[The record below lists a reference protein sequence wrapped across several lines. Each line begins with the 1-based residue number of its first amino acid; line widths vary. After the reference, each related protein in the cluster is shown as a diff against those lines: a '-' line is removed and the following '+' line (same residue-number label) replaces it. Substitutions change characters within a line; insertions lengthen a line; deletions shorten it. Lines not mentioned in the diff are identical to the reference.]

1 MKFLLFVLSAALSWL
16 FIISNYSIRESNNAT
31 TGNLNSPISF
41 TQYVDNLY
49 SDCELKDKLDFKV
62 FNRAMTGYNSLNLS
76 NRKVITIIDFS
87 KPSTEERMFIIDL
100 ENRKLLLQTLV
111 AHGKNSGWNK
121 ATEFSNTS
129 ASLKSSIGFY
139 ITGETYF
146 GKHGYSLRL
155 NGIEKG
161 INDNARN
168 RAIVVHGADYVSYSF
183 IKKYHRLGRSWG
195 CLAVNSKLSK
205 KIIDLI
211 KNGSCL
217 FVYADVKD
225 YHTQSIVSEIKMIN
239 FSPLSLSQKW
249 KSQTF

>member
-1 MKFLLFVLSAALSWL
+1 MKFISFVLSAAISWL
-16 FIISNYSIRESNNAT
+16 FITSNFNIWKDNNAT
-31 TGNLNSPISF
+31 TVNINPSISF
-41 TQYVDNLY
+41 AHYIDNLY
-49 SDCELKDKLDFKV
+49 SDCKLEGKLDFKV
-62 FNRAMTGYNSLNLS
+62 FNQAMAGYNSLNLS

-195 CLAVNSKLSK
+195 CLAVNNKLSK

-211 KNGSCL
+211 KDGSCL
-217 FVYADVKD
+217 FVYADDKD

-239 FSPLSLSQKW
+239 LSPVLFPQKW
-249 KSQTF
+249 NLQTF